1 MRTGFGSWVVILI
14 PCPEE
19 RRAILTLPEQCAR
32 SSQAAP
38 DGSVPP
44 SPSACAPRAGRCS
57 LRGARTATSPTPK
70 PRTALVER
78 AADELGGLDLLVNAA
93 GEGFTPKPVDEV
105 TEADWD
111 AALGATAKGS
121 FFVTQASARHLRES
135 EGVVVMI
142 EDVAAYQPWPS
153 FAPHSAAKAAQAM
166 LTRVFARALA
176 PEVRVCG
183 IAPGPVAVEPGQ
195 EARRAGETLL
205 GRIGTPDDVAD
216 AVLYLVGAS
225 FVTGTSLVLD
235 GGRML
240 QSTRLQEA

>member
-1 MRTGFGSWVVILI
+1 MRALVTGGTGRVGSAISGRLRSEGWSVV
-14 PCPEE
+14 
-19 RRAILTLPEQCAR
+19 A
-32 SSQAAP
+32 
-38 DGSVPP
+38 
-44 SPSACAPRAGRCS
+44 AGRADGD
-57 LRGARTATSPTPK
+57 LADAEAAH
-70 PRTALVER
+70 ALVER

-93 GEGFTPKPVDEV
+93 SEGFTPKPVDEV

-121 FFVTQASARHLRES
+121 FFVTQASARALRES
-135 EGVVVMI
+135 QGVVLMI

>member
-1 MRTGFGSWVVILI
+1 MRALVTGGTGRVGSAISGRLRSEGWSVV
-14 PCPEE
+14 
-19 RRAILTLPEQCAR
+19 A
-32 SSQAAP
+32 
-38 DGSVPP
+38 
-44 SPSACAPRAGRCS
+44 AGRADGD
-57 LRGARTATSPTPK
+57 LADAEAAHT
-70 PRTALVER
+70 LVER

-121 FFVTQASARHLRES
+121 FFVTQASASHLRES

-225 FVTGTSLVLD
+225 FVTGTTLVLD

>member
-1 MRTGFGSWVVILI
+1 MRALVTGGTGRVGSAISERLRAEGWSVV
-14 PCPEE
+14 
-19 RRAILTLPEQCAR
+19 A
-32 SSQAAP
+32 
-38 DGSVPP
+38 
-44 SPSACAPRAGRCS
+44 AGRADGD
-57 LRGARTATSPTPK
+57 LADAEAAHT
-70 PRTALVER
+70 LVEQ

-183 IAPGPVAVEPGQ
+183 IAPGPVTVEPGQ

-235 GGRML
+235 GGRLL